1 MELGWPPAEQDGN
14 RQLFKP
20 TPPGVPPVP
29 KEGILVIAG
38 GKGTGKTSLAS
49 FVKRRVLQKSSIPTV
64 NWKDF
69 ETGFPWVADPTRPT
83 LFVDRMT
90 ALRATLTG
98 ALSNGRE
105 NVFLFLDDVPPAGFD
120 AVLNLYQDFKDHN
133 QIYVV
138 TTTDVALAQKELN
151 WTVAARVKVLQPRN
165 VNVAELQAYIAE
177 RVALYRDPNRA
188 EFDNLSKIFPWAMS
202 AAARLVG
209 ATPDADQ
216 PLRLLN
222 RWLSEEVTDFHT
234 KRSAD
239 PAVDLPNLPQAALAA
254 LMIP

>member
-1 MELGWPPAEQDGN
+1 
-14 RQLFKP
+14 
-20 TPPGVPPVP
+20 
-29 KEGILVIAG
+29 
-38 GKGTGKTSLAS
+38 
-49 FVKRRVLQKSSIPTV
+49 
-64 NWKDF
+64 
-69 ETGFPWVADPTRPT
+69 
-83 LFVDRMT
+83 
-90 ALRATLTG
+90 
-98 ALSNGRE
+98 
-105 NVFLFLDDVPPAGFD
+105 VPPAGFD

-151 WTVAARVKVLQPRN
+151 WTVAARVKVLQTRN

-177 RVALYRDPNRA
+177 RVALYRDPKRA
-188 EFDNLSKIFPWAMS
+188 EFDNLSKNFPWAMS

-222 RWLSEEVTDFHT
+222 RWLSEEVTDIHT